1 MTQYKINRMFAQ
13 NLKEFISRWMVSEIS
28 IMNDQMLKRV
38 NNFGV
43 TYGIMRKN
51 MKEVQNG

>member
-1 MTQYKINRMFAQ
+1 MHGK
-13 NLKEFISRWMVSEIS
+13 EIS
-28 IMNDQMLKRV
+28 IMKNQMLKRV

-51 MKEVQNG
+51 MKEMQNG